1 MAAHHS
7 FYNRYMLTRNRH
19 VRSVKA
25 GRHGLRR
32 KPAQTSVCSFGWA
45 MATHQGPARWS
56 PPLSGDAARSRP
68 SASVA
73 RGGWQEIPQ
82 RAPRLGSTPPW
93 RGIAGAAIINMRQT
107 AVQKYS
113 WVLPLNH
120 QLRVS
125 PREPQGPPKGR
136 AQGRGSQGSTTEQ
149 HCRVRGPSRGC
160 VPSRTR
166 LQRGS
171 CCGVPIVALS
181 ARA

>member
-1 MAAHHS
+1 MAAHQS

-32 KPAQTSVCSFGWA
+32 KPAQTSLCSFGWA

-56 PPLSGDAARSRP
+56 PPLGGDAARSRP

-82 RAPRLGSTPPW
+82 RAPRLGSTPAW
-93 RGIAGAAIINMRQT
+93 RGIAGGAIINMRHT

-113 WVLPLNH
+113 WVLSPLTPAKG
-120 QLRVS
+120 QPKGAS
-125 PREPQGPPKGR
+125 GPPKGGLKG
-136 AQGRGSQGSTTEQ
+136 AA
-149 HCRVRGPSRGC
+149 VRG
-160 VPSRTR
+160 VPLSSTAA
-166 LQRGS
+166 S
-171 CCGVPIVALS
+171 EALAGDACPAGAS
-181 ARA
+181 L